1 MIIEEIPLG
10 KRLNCVLRNKHIK
23 QRDLAARVYVE
34 ETCISKYICG
44 RAYPSIPT
52 LVLIAKTLNVS
63 TDYLLGLTGGKIE
76 ESKPKEQ
83 NDEEI

>member
-1 MIIEEIPLG
+1 MKKFEVTFEGDQIPLG

-52 LVLIAKTLNVS
+52 LVLIAKELNVS
-63 TDYLLGLTGGKIE
+63 TDYLLGFTSWPYE
-76 ESKPKEQ
+76 RE
-83 NDEEI
+83 N

>member
-1 MIIEEIPLG
+1 MKKFEVTFEGDQIPLG

-44 RAYPSIPT
+44 RAYPRSKKGRRAIFHT
-52 LVLIAKTLNVS
+52 RFSLN
-63 TDYLLGLTGGKIE
+63 DD
-76 ESKPKEQ
+76 P
-83 NDEEI
+83 